1 LTVLV
6 TDGEQRSALAAVR
19 SLGRAGMRVAVAGQ
33 HPCLAG
39 ISRWCAVRI
48 ACPSAAED
56 RRRFVACV
64 SRAAD
69 KHDVRLILPA
79 SDASVLALSEERAR
93 LPAGCAL
100 PFPEHEAVVR
110 AMDRLALLRLAS
122 SLGVAFPRTWHVQ
135 AKDVPLPA
143 VVKARR
149 GVFDDKGAWQR
160 LAPIIVRTPEELS
173 GAWSQFSARGMDPL
187 IQEYVP
193 GEGWG
198 LFALCDGGKPL
209 AAFAHRRIR
218 EKPPDGG
225 VSVLRESVAIEEGP
239 ARQAL
244 ALLKALEWTGLAMV
258 EFRRDVRQ
266 PAGGRAE
273 DGSFKLME
281 INPRIWGSVQLAID
295 CGVDFPRLLYEWT
308 VLGREPARPPAGWRV
323 SYRAGARSRWLMG
336 DLDYLSI
343 VLRRGNGVR
352 LPAIASFFAARQGRL
367 EIERASDP
375 LPAVQEKI
383 VWAAETWRA
392 LVGRIVPGVFSGRGR

>member
-19 SLGRAGMRVAVAGQ
+19 SLGRAGVRVAVAGQ

-48 ACPSAAED
+48 ACPSAADD
-56 RRRFVACV
+56 RRGFVARV
-64 SRAAD
+64 SRAAE
-69 KHDVRLILPA
+69 KHDVRLIIPA

-100 PFPEHEAVVR
+100 PLPEHEAVVR
-110 AMDRLALLRLAS
+110 AMDRLALLQLAS
-122 SLGVAFPRTWHVQ
+122 SLGVAFPRTWQAQ

-160 LAPIIVRTPEELS
+160 LAPVIVRTSEELS
-173 GAWSQFSARGMDPL
+173 GAWSQFSARGMDPM

-198 LFALCDGGKPL
+198 LFALCDRGKPL

-225 VSVLRESVAIEEGP
+225 VSVVRESIAVEEGP
-239 ARQAL
+239 AEQAL
-244 ALLKALEWTGLAMV
+244 ALLKALQWTGLAMV

-266 PAGGRAE
+266 AAH

-295 CGVDFPRLLYEWT
+295 CGVDFPRLLYEWM
-308 VLGREPARPPAGWRV
+308 VLGREPARPPAGRRA
-323 SYRAGARSRWLMG
+323 SYRAGVRSRWLMG

-352 LPAIASFFAARQGRL
+352 LPAIASFFGARQGRL

-375 LPAVQEKI
+375 VPAVQEKI
-383 VWAAETWRA
+383 VWAADTWRA